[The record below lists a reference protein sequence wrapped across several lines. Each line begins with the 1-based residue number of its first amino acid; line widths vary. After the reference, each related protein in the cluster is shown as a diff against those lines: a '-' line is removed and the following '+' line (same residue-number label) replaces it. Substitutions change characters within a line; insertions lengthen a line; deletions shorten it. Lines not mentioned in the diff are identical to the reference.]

1 MKKYLRSI
9 LCLLLALCMVMCFAA
24 CDKDE
29 DEEEEEEDSIAGTYV
44 LDSMEA
50 DGEEIS
56 AEDMADIGFD
66 PETCYIVLEK
76 DGTGTFALAGDTA
89 EIEWDDETLTAEGDS
104 IEYTIK
110 GDKLTIE
117 IDYYKMTFKKTSKK
131 ISSEKPEEP
140 KEPEV
145 RTETYELYAAISD
158 GIVLNQSDL
167 ASAGMTASNSYILL
181 NNDGTASFTFMGET
195 EQMGW
200 NSTGMWPLSD
210 ATDVAAIEFDG
221 DVLTIT
227 SDGFSMIFL
236 LKGSN
241 QVPEID
247 VTSEVVGTYYLYS
260 MTMEGQT
267 LTRTDLQAAGLD
279 YTSIYITFNAD
290 NTGELVYDGDAES
303 FKWDEEVL
311 DDGID
316 EIPYTLD
323 GDILTIESEGVK
335 MSFQK

>member
-29 DEEEEEEDSIAGTYV
+29 DEEEEDSIAGTYV
-44 LDSMEA
+44 LDSMEV
-50 DGEEIS
+50 DGEKIS
-56 AEDMADIGFD
+56 GEDLADIGFD
-66 PETCYIVLEK
+66 PETCYIVLNK
-76 DGTGTFALAGDTA
+76 DGTGTVCLDGDIA

-110 GDKLTIE
+110 NGKLTIE
-117 IDYYKMTFKKTSKK
+117 IEGSTMTFKKTSKK
-131 ISSEKPEEP
+131 ISSEKP
-140 KEPEV
+140 KEPEEPEV
-145 RTETYELYAAISD
+145 QTETYEIYAMISN
-158 GIVLNQSDL
+158 GMVLKQSDL
-167 ASAGMTASNSYILL
+167 ASAGMTADNSYILL
-181 NNDGTASFTFMGET
+181 NSDGTASFTFMGET

-210 ATDVAAIEFDG
+210 DTDVAAIEFDG

-227 SDGFSMIFL
+227 SDDFSLIFL
-236 LKGSN
+236 LEGSH
-241 QVPEID
+241 QVPEIE
-247 VTSEVVGTYYLYS
+247 VTSEAVGTYYLYS

-267 LTRTDLQAAGLD
+267 LSRTDLQAAGLD
-279 YTSIYITFNAD
+279 YTSIYITLNAD
-290 NTGELVYDGDAES
+290 NTGKLVTDGDTES
-303 FKWDEEVL
+303 FEWDEEVL

-323 GDILTIESEGVK
+323 GDILTIEYEGVK